1 MVKGRLAFV
10 VDWIVGGADWERS
23 VARLVVLKKITDNR
37 EKGKLK
43 ERRGKI
49 MKKRTKVEN
58 KRKVCRMK
66 LSVCITKEL
75 YMKTFPLKGLPFLMV
90 VLNEEE

>member
-43 ERRGKI
+43 ERSGEDYEEKNEGGKQE
-49 MKKRTKVEN
+49 KS
-58 KRKVCRMK
+58 
-66 LSVCITKEL
+66 L
-75 YMKTFPLKGLPFLMV
+75 
-90 VLNEEE
+90 